1 MTQELDRKG
10 LEILFDLF
18 FLSFLFDLARVPGKV
33 GPSQGLS
40 GEPDGWRSFTTGV
53 VLLSCLDGP
62 CSFRVKWVSWFVVGV
77 RRPWSWRKGADFWL
91 RNESQDEKKSK
102 MWTLVFSGNL

>member
-1 MTQELDRKG
+1 MLFLRQHTPDVSFVMTQELDRKG

-40 GEPDGWRSFTTGV
+40 GEPDG
-53 VLLSCLDGP
+53 
-62 CSFRVKWVSWFVVGV
+62 
-77 RRPWSWRKGADFWL
+77 
-91 RNESQDEKKSK
+91 
-102 MWTLVFSGNL
+102 